1 MTFNKITRFNALL
14 SIIFF
19 QFAISIGIFFVI
31 EKLPFL
37 KIKEPW
43 NKLYI
48 RHKKASLIRGFSVFG
63 IEPK

>member
-43 NKLYI
+43 NKRYI
-48 RHKKASLIRGFSVFG
+48 RHKKASN
-63 IEPK
+63 